1 MKKTYSTKEVVAM
14 LGISRN
20 TLYNWFT
27 KRKIAEVVKDRNKK
41 RIYTEAD
48 VERMK
53 TYKNTVISPT
63 RTR

>member
-14 LGISRN
+14 LDISRN

-27 KRKIAEVVKDRNKK
+27 KHKIAEVAKDRNKR
-41 RIYTEAD
+41 RIFTEAD

-53 TYKNTVISPT
+53 TYKETVIFPA
-63 RTR
+63 RAR